1 MNKWYVSVG
10 ILLVIGCVL
19 TVGFY
24 LLPHKGEP
32 APYDFEITTIP
43 GDILREDLENQQ
55 AIEITENHIHSG
67 NLLLINQDYGLVPG
81 NEASDITQLSKHSD
95 FSNQFVLL
103 DQSIALSEHVAK
115 QFSVML
121 DAAAGEGINRFIISS
136 GYRTDDE
143 QNELYETLGPEQ
155 AMPSGHSEHN
165 HGFAIDV
172 GSSQGGIEHS
182 PEGKWLRKQA
192 ADYGFILR
200 YPKHKTDITGIM
212 YEPWH
217 FRYVGLPHSII
228 MSQQDFVL
236 EEYLAYIKEQRFLS
250 FEKDGET
257 FNIYYY
263 PVSERQT
270 IYVRKDST
278 YTVSGNNRDGVIIT
292 ERVD

>member
-1 MNKWYVSVG
+1 MKKSYVLASG
-10 ILLVIGCVL
+10 LIILSCIL

-24 LLPHKGEP
+24 LSSHKNEA
-32 APYDFEITTIP
+32 APCDFELTTTPEEIP
-43 GDILREDLENQQ
+43 AEDQH
-55 AIEITENHIHSG
+55 AIEITTDDIYSG
-67 NLLLINQDYGLVPG
+67 HLLLINQDYGLSPG
-81 NEASDITQLSKHSD
+81 NEASDLIQLSRHPD

-103 DQSIALSEHVAK
+103 DQSIELSEHVAT

-121 DAAAGEGINRFIISS
+121 EAAAQEGINRFIISS
-136 GYRTDDE
+136 GYRSGEE

-165 HGFAIDV
+165 HGFAVDV

-200 YPKHKTDITGIM
+200 YPKNKTDITGIK

-236 EEYLAYIKEQRFLS
+236 EEYLSYMKEQRFLS

-257 FNIYYY
+257 YNLYYY
-263 PVSERQT
+263 PVSESQT
-270 IYVRKDST
+270 IYVRKNST
-278 YTVSGNNRDGVIIT
+278 YTVSGNNSDGVIIT
-292 ERVD
+292 ERVE